1 VKSIGRTLL
10 DTCVRLVVGLLV
22 GVGGVAGASAESRVS
37 GYVKN
42 YSFVQDEIDFGSVS
56 SDTLYSSQFSGRLM
70 LDILDAL
77 NVGQAR
83 YSFQLHYE
91 LGREFNSDDIGS
103 LSFTS
108 RNTYRLTDLEA
119 VPGDTGNKS
128 RNQQNLDRF
137 NVQVNLDGGDL
148 TIGRQPITF
157 GAARIINPTDIFLP
171 FDVQTLNTEYRVGI
185 DAIRFQRPIG
195 QLSELDIGFVLGDDG
210 TDNSAAFGRL
220 KSNLRGSDFEFTFI
234 RFSRQ
239 SLFGFG
245 IETTLGQFG
254 SWLETAV
261 VSGDEDYS
269 RTSLGLDYGFNARW
283 FGMLEY
289 HYNGAGADDPAD
301 YLNLLPST
309 PYQAGG
315 VFLLGK
321 HYLLPSL
328 SWQVSPLATV
338 SLQLI
343 ANLEDESLFTNLSA
357 DFSLNDNLYLGLS
370 YFGFSGDKPGLTN
383 LNSEYGSNPDRL
395 IASLRF
401 YF

>member
-1 VKSIGRTLL
+1 MISIGRTLRFA
-10 DTCVRLVVGLLV
+10 CSAIVVTVLGA
-22 GVGGVAGASAESRVS
+22 AGAQAESRVS
-37 GYVKN
+37 GYIKN
-42 YSFVQDEIDFGSVS
+42 YSVIQDEIEFAGVS
-56 SDTLYSSQFSGRLM
+56 ADTLYSSQFSGRLM
-70 LDILDAL
+70 LDVLDVL
-77 NVGQAR
+77 TVGKAQ
-83 YSFQLHYE
+83 YSFQVHYE

-103 LSFTS
+103 LSLPS
-108 RNTYRLTDLEA
+108 RNTYRLTDIEA
-119 VPGDTGNKS
+119 VPGDTSNKS

-137 NVQVNLDGGDL
+137 NVQINLDSGDL

-171 FDVQTLNTEYRVGI
+171 FDVRTLNTEYRVGI
-185 DAIRFQRPIG
+185 DALRFQRPIG
-195 QLSELDIGFVLGDDG
+195 QLSELDVGVVLGDDG
-210 TDNSAAFGRL
+210 SNNSAAFGRL
-220 KSNLRGSDFEFTFI
+220 KSNWRGSDFEFTLI

-289 HYNGAGADDPAD
+289 HYNGAGANDPDD
-301 YLNLLPST
+301 YLNLFIST

-328 SWQVSPLATV
+328 SWQVSPLTTV

-343 ANLEDESLFTNLSA
+343 ANLEDESMFTNLSA

-370 YFGFSGDKPGLTN
+370 YFGFSGDKPDFTE